1 MVQWLGLLAFTAGG
15 AQVPSLIRELKI
27 PQAELCCGGG
37 KGKIRALQSILCIV
51 ESPDIF
57 LNQQQQ

>member
-15 AQVPSLIRELKI
+15 AQVPSLIRELQI

-37 KGKIRALQSILCIV
+37 EREDKSSAEYFVHC
-51 ESPDIF
+51 
-57 LNQQQQ
+57 

>member
-37 KGKIRALQSILCIV
+37 GKGR
-51 ESPDIF
+51 
-57 LNQQQQ
+57 